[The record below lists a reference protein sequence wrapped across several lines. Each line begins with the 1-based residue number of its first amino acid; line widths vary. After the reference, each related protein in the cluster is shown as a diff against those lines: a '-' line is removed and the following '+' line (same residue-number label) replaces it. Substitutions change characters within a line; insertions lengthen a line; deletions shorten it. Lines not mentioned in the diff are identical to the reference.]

1 MKNGNPKIFSSLE
14 EARTYYA
21 SLSRK
26 LLAKKEDTLFR
37 LAKINAEME
46 NLEKNFREYSL
57 ALPLCDQK
65 RYYIS
70 TLIDM
75 ERMSKKGAPENANY
89 TVADIDGLIEV
100 LDKDAARP
108 ISSIS
113 AVPSRPAAENSTSSV
128 NKQPP
133 IATSAPDSMTKQSA
147 TTTSTDKKA
156 EVRDDKKK

>member
-1 MKNGNPKIFSSLE
+1 MKNSDPKTFNSLE

-26 LLAKKEDTLFR
+26 LLAKKENTLFR

-75 ERMSKKGAPENANY
+75 ERTSKKGAPENANY

-100 LDKDAARP
+100 LDKNAARP

-113 AVPSRPAAENSTSSV
+113 APPSRPATENSTGKE
-128 NKQPP
+128 N
-133 IATSAPDSMTKQSA
+133 KQSA
-147 TTTSTDKKA
+147 TATSTDSTDKKA
-156 EVRDDKKK
+156 EVGDDKKK